1 MIVCWIVS
9 CMASL
14 CDLHGEHFNQL
25 RVDPVS
31 LATASRPLAQAGF
44 VLPLALSASAV
55 LLLGSVSIYTL
66 SLQGRLRLN
75 VLRRRELAAD
85 QLRSAAQAFA
95 AAARGPESCLL
106 QWASMDWS
114 AVFPECSR
122 SDSSELTSGVVG
134 ESPWFL
140 LDWQPSTNSG
150 QLTLQLADGRTG
162 SFRLGFDPIAP
173 AVLGIGDVQLQ
184 ARVPQLEGV

>member
-1 MIVCWIVS
+1 M
-9 CMASL
+9 SL
-14 CDLHGEHFNQL
+14 T
-25 RVDPVS
+25 
-31 LATASRPLAQAGF
+31 TASRPLAPAGF
-44 VLPLALSASAV
+44 VLPLALSASVV

-114 AVFPECSR
+114 AVFPQCSR

-134 ESPWFL
+134 EISWFL
-140 LDWQPSTNSG
+140 LDWQPSTSSG

-162 SFRLGFDPIAP
+162 SFRLGLDPIAP
-173 AVLGIGDVQLQ
+173 AVLEIGDVQLQ
-184 ARVPQLEGV
+184 ARVPQLEGQR

>member
-1 MIVCWIVS
+1 MLLDR
-9 CMASL
+9 ALL
-14 CDLHGEHFNQL
+14 CNAHGEHFNQL

-31 LATASRPLAQAGF
+31 LVTASRLQAQEGF

-55 LLLGSVSIYTL
+55 LLLGSASIHTL

-114 AVFPECSR
+114 GAFPECSR

-134 ESPWFL
+134 EMNWTL
-140 LDWQPSTNSG
+140 VVWQPSTDSG

-162 SFRLGFDPIAP
+162 SFRFGLDPITP
-173 AVLGIGDVQLQ
+173 AVLGISDVWLQ
-184 ARVPQLEGV
+184 ARVPQMEGV